1 MAEDRNYESGGEG
14 GGNERRFYARPKT
27 CQFCADKTIAI
38 DYKKVDM
45 LKRLVTD
52 EARSAPGGRPAHVPV
67 IKGCWLARSNAPA
80 ILLCSRSRDPALKTI
95 PVSIREKRGLH
106 NSPAPQIFLFQ
117 ELEYGKSA

>member
-52 EARSAPGGRPAHVPV
+52 EGKIRPRRQTGTCARHQRVLAGA
-67 IKGCWLARSNAPA
+67 IKRARHIA
-80 ILLCSRSRDPALKTI
+80 LLPFTGSRFEDNSR
-95 PVSIREKRGLH
+95 
-106 NSPAPQIFLFQ
+106 
-117 ELEYGKSA
+117 